1 MKTIN
6 STLNLQGET
15 TDVNVWLSR
24 SGLRFEDLGDDPTS
38 VAIRRQWREYQAAV
52 RMFCI
57 TTQQTPERV
66 QLSGVYTKLRVPQA
80 IATTRQDTV
89 AKSL

>member
-1 MKTIN
+1 MKT
-6 STLNLQGET
+6 THPKLELKGET
-15 TDVNVWLSR
+15 TDVNEWLSR

-66 QLSGVYTKLRVPQA
+66 QLSGVYEKLRVPQ
-80 IATTRQDTV
+80 QY
-89 AKSL
+89 SLTSVQ

>member
-1 MKTIN
+1 MQ
-6 STLNLQGET
+6 STHPTLKLQGET
-15 TDVNVWLSR
+15 TDVNEWLSR

-57 TTQQTPERV
+57 AKQQTPERV
-66 QLSGVYTKLRVPQA
+66 ELSGAYAKLRVPQA
-80 IATTRQDTV
+80 LV
-89 AKSL
+89 EK